1 MLRLNFS
8 NLETEIEDVKL
19 YYEIRKLTGHKCGFF
34 GNSETSYT
42 ENKISDLTDDL
53 SEISKILYEELNSNT
68 FRVSC
73 KSIDFSIDFRD
84 AVDINE
90 KINDMLIEAASNGK
104 REIFI
109 YEKEL
114 WNDEILSE
122 LSQNGFTITEEKEGF
137 IEDPSLHIS
146 W

>member
-8 NLETEIEDVKL
+8 NLETGIEDVKV

-53 SEISKILYEELNSNT
+53 SEISKILYEVLNSNT
-68 FRVSC
+68 LRVSC

-90 KINDMLIEAASNGK
+90 KINKLKTKNN
-104 REIFI
+104 R
-109 YEKEL
+109 Y
-114 WNDEILSE
+114 
-122 LSQNGFTITEEKEGF
+122 
-137 IEDPSLHIS
+137 P
-146 W
+146 